1 MVKLKQV
8 VGALG
13 GEVLY
18 KARNYDQCEVSFVVA
33 CDLMSDVLVVD
44 VENILLVTS
53 LVSRQSLKTA
63 HLVGASG
70 VVIVNDKTLPDDLLA
85 LAEEV
90 EMSVLRTPLDKFNCC
105 VVLGKLLEI

>member
-1 MVKLKQV
+1 VVTMQQV
-8 VGALG
+8 VGALE

-18 KARNYDQCEVSFVVA
+18 RTKNFDGCEVAFVVA

-70 VVIVNDKTLPDDLLA
+70 VVIVNDKTLPDDLVA
-85 LAEEV
+85 LAEEL
-90 EMSVLRTPLDKFNCC
+90 ELSVIRTPCDKFKCC
-105 VVLGKLLEI
+105 VVLGKLLGI

>member
-1 MVKLKQV
+1 MVKLEQV
-8 VGALG
+8 VGALE

-18 KARNYDQCEVSFVVA
+18 RAKNFDQSEVSFVVA

-70 VVIVNDKTLPDDLLA
+70 VVIVNDKTLPDDLVA
-85 LAEEV
+85 LAEEL
-90 EMSVLRTPLDKFNCC
+90 ELSVIRSPRDKFRCC
-105 VVLGKLLEI
+105 VELGKLLGL